1 MRPDEKWSVGTVMD
15 LEVNDS
21 VTLYGEVMMTN
32 YETKAQIAESGTFFA
47 EEYYIDYDSALL
59 NDSHSD
65 KHSRTLGVLDLAI
78 NLLFTLVSV
87 MLKAA

>member
-32 YETKAQIAESGTFFA
+32 YETKAQIAESGH
-47 EEYYIDYDSALL
+47 L
-59 NDSHSD
+59 
-65 KHSRTLGVLDLAI
+65 R
-78 NLLFTLVSV
+78 
-87 MLKAA
+87 

>member
-1 MRPDEKWSVGTVMD
+1 MD

-59 NDSHSD
+59 NDSAATSTHG
-65 KHSRTLGVLDLAI
+65 HLGSWIWRSICCLYW
-78 NLLFTLVSV
+78 
-87 MLKAA
+87 